1 MFFKNRRIKF
11 KNDLILWLKNQEVKK
26 IPLKKCCIILNILN
40 RKTLLNYNNQHKLIQ
55 GIRIRHKK
63 HIMSIIFHKTLI
75 KLLITKTL

>member
-40 RKTLLNYNNQHKLIQ
+40 RKTLLNYNNQHKLI
-55 GIRIRHKK
+55 
-63 HIMSIIFHKTLI
+63 
-75 KLLITKTL
+75 